1 MNKDILI
8 FDVDGV
14 LIHGYHAK
22 PELQVPWDLTLEED
36 CGIDRV
42 QFRETFIF
50 GTFVKDVITGRRP
63 LLEALDETLP
73 RLGYKGDAST
83 FVQYWLEKDSC
94 VNIEL
99 LNHIKKIKEEGN
111 AWLLIATN
119 QEHMRAS
126 YIMQTLGFELYF
138 DEIFYSAKIGI
149 AKPAA
154 AFFEEINKSLDKYGT
169 STPVMFDDTPSVVS
183 AARNAGW
190 EAHEYSS
197 INDLFKSPT
206 LTRLC
211 GR

>member
-1 MNKDILI
+1 MSKEILL

-36 CGIDRV
+36 FGIDRV
-42 QFRETFIF
+42 QFREHFIF
-50 GTFVKDVITGRRP
+50 KTFVNDVITGRRG
-63 LLEALDETLP
+63 LVDALDETLP
-73 RLGYKGDAST
+73 QLGYNGDVHA

-94 VNIEL
+94 VNKEL
-99 LNHIKKIKEEGN
+99 LDHIKKIKDGGN

-126 YIMQTLGFELYF
+126 YIMKTLGFAQYF
-138 DEIFYSAKIGI
+138 DEIFYSARIGI

-154 AFFEEINKSLDKYGT
+154 AFFEEINKALVKYGP
-169 STPVMFDDTPSVVS
+169 STPVMFDDTPSVVA

-190 EAHEYSS
+190 EAHEYSTVS
-197 INDLFKSPT
+197 DLFKSPK

-211 GR
+211 AG